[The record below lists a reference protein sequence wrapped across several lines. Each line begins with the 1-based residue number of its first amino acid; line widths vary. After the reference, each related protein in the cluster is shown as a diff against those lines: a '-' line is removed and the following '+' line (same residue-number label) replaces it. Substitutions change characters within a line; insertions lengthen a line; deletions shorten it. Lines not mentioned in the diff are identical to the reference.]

1 MESRDKSLSQMKTFL
16 AILFALASQL
26 ATATQITVKLQTSAA
41 SYFDYRSSTYVSMA
55 PISGSVWVTFD
66 LGTKSITDYGD
77 TTITQFGDTI
87 GAQWVSPF
95 TNLIPNDP
103 FTGSYGNIYNSY
115 AFPNVSDYASN
126 FIEQG
131 AAQAN
136 GYGVDGLD
144 YKSYHIEFRAS
155 RYSQARN
162 GNGTSDYGFTASGY
176 VDFLRSFIASG
187 EPVYFNESYSV
198 YSIEQG
204 VVRYSEGKSWSS
216 HGSRIVEVIDT
227 STEIAS
233 PATSTLMIFAL
244 GAVGLSRRN
253 RMLSLHPF
261 PLIAWPIELLLFTTR
276 DDKTQSA

>member
-1 MESRDKSLSQMKTFL
+1 MVSRDKPLSQMKIFL
-16 AILFALASQL
+16 GIIIALVSQL
-26 ATATQITVKLQTSAA
+26 ASATQVTVKLQTSVT
-41 SYFDYRSSTYVSMA
+41 SYYDYSSNAYVSMA
-55 PISGSVWVTFD
+55 PVSGSVWVTFD
-66 LGTKSITDYGD
+66 LSTKSITDYGD

-95 TNLIPNDP
+95 TNLIPKDP

-115 AFPNVSDYASN
+115 AFPIVSDYASN

-155 RYSQARN
+155 RYSQARK
-162 GNGTSDYGFTASGY
+162 GNGTSDYGFTAPGY

-216 HGSRIVEVIDT
+216 YGSKIVEVIDK

-233 PATSTLMIFAL
+233 PATSTLVIFAL
-244 GAVGLSRRN
+244 GAVGFANRYRPRNGPAHVGLTISTESLISR
-253 RMLSLHPF
+253 P
-261 PLIAWPIELLLFTTR
+261 PP
-276 DDKTQSA
+276 KQ